1 MAWFDILGGVA
12 GGLQQGLGQL
22 QQAQQAKQVEARQQ
36 ELLKLQQAQ
45 DIRAAEAAKRQE
57 EQFQQQER
65 DRKEASFFKEASVQD
80 PFNVDPAFASMYPEQ
95 AKKYL
100 AVDPKTSKVTIRMD
114 PVKRAEAQETFA
126 RTQGRNALREQF
138 RTPEFS
144 TLPENERLRLGQQ
157 AAAMGMEP
165 KEILAAV
172 GPISGPNLRTLY
184 SAIASPEKVLENLS
198 EDVRAEL
205 SRKTQERVANIQA
218 NARTT
223 GSTQLEE
230 VSSQYNTAINN
241 LSTTISRDTENL
253 NKLFGSTQAIKNQRA
268 ALEAKIAK
276 NQQKLDQYMTAQ
288 RELLGKL
295 SSGFGVTLP
304 AAAAPTVSAD
314 PLGLFK

>member
-22 QQAQQAKQVEARQQ
+22 QQAQQAKQAEARQL

-57 EQFQQQER
+57 EQFHQQER
-65 DRKEASFFKEASVQD
+65 DRMEASFFKEASVQD

-114 PVKRAEAQETFA
+114 PVKRAEAQENFN
-126 RTQGRNALREQF
+126 RLQGRTTLREQF

-144 TLPENERLRLGQQ
+144 ALSENERLRLGQQ

-165 KEILAAV
+165 KEILAAI
-172 GPISGPNLRTLY
+172 GPISDPNRRILY
-184 SAIASPEKVLENLS
+184 NTIISPEKA
-198 EDVRAEL
+198 AEL
-205 SRKTQERVANIQA
+205 SQREEEAKLQSRTTLAAAGIRAKDQNDLEGRQLFDIINADVRELQTRLREAEKYVRENSWQAPNKLKPFLDTVANLKQELQ
-218 NARTT
+218 
-223 GSTQLEE
+223 STVEKLNE
-230 VSSQYNTAINN
+230 VVRSSPALKSVASY
-241 LSTTISRDTENL
+241 
-253 NKLFGSTQAIKNQRA
+253 FNQSA
-268 ALEAKIAK
+268 
-276 NQQKLDQYMTAQ
+276 T
-288 RELLGKL
+288 
-295 SSGFGVTLP
+295 
-304 AAAAPTVSAD
+304 AAAPTVSAD

>member
-22 QQAQQAKQVEARQQ
+22 QQAQQAKQVEARQL

-45 DIRAAEAAKRQE
+45 DARAAEAAKRQE

-114 PVKRAEAQETFA
+114 PVKRAEAQENFN
-126 RTQGRNALREQF
+126 RLQGRTTLREQF

-144 TLPENERLRLGQQ
+144 ALPEPERLRLGQQ

-165 KEILAAV
+165 KEVMAAI